1 MLGSPTDVCL
11 DNTELSIKYNN
22 SPLTCGLVRTPLE
35 LRHLVVAGYLSH
47 LPPPVWPGVRI
58 GPQYAL
64 LDRKRR
70 LKGPDC
76 PHMLP
81 TV

>member
-1 MLGSPTDVCL
+1 MMSASATCEFQVASSPDVATIIRERVVSLNCL
-11 DNTELSIKYNN
+11 
-22 SPLTCGLVRTPLE
+22 PR
-35 LRHLVVAGYLSH
+35 VAGGTNKRVFH
-47 LPPPVWPGVRI
+47 PPVWPGVRI